1 MYELFPLTSWTILLS
16 ADINPTTV
24 VHPYTPALGR
34 DLLMAYHSG
43 GRFYNLSCIQSIEFL

>member
-1 MYELFPLTSWTILLS
+1 MYELFPLTSWTTLLS
-16 ADINPTTV
+16 ADINPTRV
-24 VHPYTPALGR
+24 VHLSTPALGR